1 MAFWRAVNVGR
12 VCKHSPNPQSP
23 LSWTPGGV
31 LSFTQPAPSHTKLV
45 SEGSHSCLKCSSVF
59 AYFAHTI
66 LSFLTQSAICQYIL
80 FILSDWQY
88 ELGKGGWWGKKER
101 GVVWLMVFFWLVPW
115 LSVTLLLS
123 LKLEFIF
130 YKLEWNVFV
139 FQVIISI
146 LLGCRL
152 RLMKWA
158 HQTVRCTNEAV
169 RAGWL
174 VPFAVRHLLKW
185 QAGNKGPLA
194 TRESSV
200 LLWSGQDN
208 RAERWPGL
216 LATCQLVSTTHRGNR
231 AQRSMGG
238 RRWGGQERGRRRERG
253 GQWLTPAC
261 AWVLYS
267 MLDIFSIH
275 SGWKWKIGR
284 DYTNVQVCTCRQADT
299 RIDTKQRRYQFC

>member
-1 MAFWRAVNVGR
+1 MW
-12 VCKHSPNPQSP
+12 
-23 LSWTPGGV
+23 LT
-31 LSFTQPAPSHTKLV
+31 
-45 SEGSHSCLKCSSVF
+45 VF
-59 AYFAHTI
+59 
-66 LSFLTQSAICQYIL
+66 L
-80 FILSDWQY
+80 
-88 ELGKGGWWGKKER
+88 
-101 GVVWLMVFFWLVPW
+101 WLEPW

-152 RLMKWA
+152 WLMKWA
-158 HQTVRCTNEAV
+158 HQTARCTNEAT

-174 VPFAVRHLLKW
+174 LPFAVRHLLKW

-216 LATCQLVSTTHRGNR
+216 LATCQLVSTTHEQQSTEEHEGEEVDRTR
-231 AQRSMGG
+231 A
-238 RRWGGQERGRRRERG
+238 REKEKEEE
-253 GQWLTPAC
+253 
-261 AWVLYS
+261 
-267 MLDIFSIH
+267 
-275 SGWKWKIGR
+275 SGWHLHVLEFFPQWW
-284 DYTNVQVCTCRQADT
+284 TSLL
-299 RIDTKQRRYQFC
+299 

>member
-1 MAFWRAVNVGR
+1 MW
-12 VCKHSPNPQSP
+12 
-23 LSWTPGGV
+23 LT
-31 LSFTQPAPSHTKLV
+31 V
-45 SEGSHSCLKCSSVF
+45 S
-59 AYFAHTI
+59 
-66 LSFLTQSAICQYIL
+66 
-80 FILSDWQY
+80 
-88 ELGKGGWWGKKER
+88 
-101 GVVWLMVFFWLVPW
+101 FWLVPW

-231 AQRSMGG
+231 AQRSMRGG
-238 RRWGGQERGRRRERG
+238 GGGEDKSEGEGERG

-267 MLDIFSIH
+267 MLDISSIH
-275 SGWKWKIGR
+275 SGWKWKIGG
-284 DYTNVQVCTCRQADT
+284 DYTNVQVCTCRQTHAWIQNRGDT
-299 RIDTKQRRYQFC
+299 RFVNGIYWCLEVQVMIQMCFYRSSSRWNGHTAQQSTVLFYLGCWGINQFRPHMKPRLFVLCYLLLQWNNH

>member
-101 GVVWLMVFFWLVPW
+101 GVGWLTVFFWLVPW

-216 LATCQLVSTTHRGNR
+216 LPRASSCRQHTEATEHRG
-231 AQRSMGG
+231 A
-238 RRWGGQERGRRRERG
+238 WGGG
-253 GQWLTPAC
+253 GGEDK
-261 AWVLYS
+261 S
-267 MLDIFSIH
+267 EGEGEKGED
-275 SGWKWKIGR
+275 SGWHLHVLEFFTQCWTSLVYIVAENGR
-284 DYTNVQVCTCRQADT
+284 SAGIIQMCRCARAGRQTHA
-299 RIDTKQRRYQFC
+299 